1 MLPPENT
8 NTHTYAPTKAL
19 IFTLFI
25 PSRGH
30 REGTPLAWFG
40 AECGIRF
47 LEGMFPT
54 LMLYCLGVA

>member
-8 NTHTYAPTKAL
+8 NTHAPTKAL
-19 IFTLFI
+19 ILTVFI
-25 PSRGH
+25 PSLGD

-47 LEGMFPT
+47 LEGMFPS